1 MFAQLALCLAV
12 CLVVFVNQVSIST
25 YLVRRFVHRHGRA
38 AIEGS
43 SLRVVLFLGWSLT
56 VIVVEHLSNVAL
68 WALAALAVDAQPD
81 FRTAFTMALANY
93 TTLGGPDQAWN
104 GAWALLPPFQALTGV
119 ILFAWSI
126 SLFYSM
132 HMYVVKQ
139 RYEAHRID

>member
-1 MFAQLALCLAV
+1 MLAQLALCLAV
-12 CLVVFVNQVSIST
+12 CLVVFVNQVCISS
-25 YLVRRFVHRHGRA
+25 YLVRRFVRHHGQA
-38 AIEGS
+38 AIEGGS
-43 SLRVVLFLGWSLT
+43 FRVVLFLGWSLI
-56 VIVVEHLSNVAL
+56 VIAVEHLSNVAL

-104 GAWALLPPFQALTGV
+104 GPWNLLPPFQALTGV

-139 RYEAHRID
+139 RYEAKRID

>member
-1 MFAQLALCLAV
+1 MLGQLALCLAV
-12 CLVVFVNQVSIST
+12 CLLVFINQVCIST
-25 YLVRRFVHRHGRA
+25 YLVRLFVRRHGRS
-38 AIEGS
+38 AIEGG
-43 SLRVVLFLGWSLT
+43 SLRVVLFLGWSLI
-56 VIVVEHLSNVAL
+56 VIAVEHLSNVAL

-93 TTLGGPDQAWN
+93 TTLGGPDPAWN
-104 GAWALLPPFQALTGV
+104 SSWTLLPPFQALTGV

-139 RYEAHRID
+139 RYESNQLT